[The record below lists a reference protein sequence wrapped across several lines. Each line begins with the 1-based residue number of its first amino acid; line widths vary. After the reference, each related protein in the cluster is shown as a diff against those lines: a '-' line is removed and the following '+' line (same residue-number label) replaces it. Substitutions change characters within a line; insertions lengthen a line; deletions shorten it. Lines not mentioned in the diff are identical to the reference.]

1 MMPWWVAGVLALGV
15 LAAAL
20 SAWACLR
27 LARRLADLE
36 ARRDQPDQVLLLQRE
51 IEAARV
57 QGQQGMAETIAS
69 VRQELTQFAG
79 QMTAQMGQ
87 VGAGVQQQLQ
97 HVTRAVTDVQ
107 GSLGKLGEA
116 NQRIYEVG
124 RSIAGLEQILKSPKI
139 RGGLGET
146 FLENLLGQ
154 MLAQGHFALQHQFA
168 TGDRV
173 DAVIHIGD
181 RLVPVDAKFPLEN
194 FQRLVAETDETAR
207 KQWRRAFVRD
217 VKSRVDEI
225 AKKYILPDEGTY
237 DFALMYIPAENVY
250 FEAIVR
256 DESIDEDAPAV
267 YATSRRVI
275 PVSPNSLY
283 AYLRVIVL
291 GLKGLQIERSAQEI
305 QARLARLGGDL
316 DRFREAFDV
325 VGRHL
330 TNARNKYDEA
340 SNALNR
346 VEAKLEGIEK
356 HGGQDALPGVGP

>member
-1 MMPWWVAGVLALGV
+1 
-15 LAAAL
+15 
-20 SAWACLR
+20 
-27 LARRLADLE
+27 
-36 ARRDQPDQVLLLQRE
+36 
-51 IEAARV
+51 
-57 QGQQGMAETIAS
+57 
-69 VRQELTQFAG
+69 
-79 QMTAQMGQ
+79 
-87 VGAGVQQQLQ
+87 
-97 HVTRAVTDVQ
+97 
-107 GSLGKLGEA
+107 
-116 NQRIYEVG
+116 
-124 RSIAGLEQILKSPKI
+124 
-139 RGGLGET
+139 
-146 FLENLLGQ
+146 
-154 MLAQGHFALQHQFA
+154 
-168 TGDRV
+168 
-173 DAVIHIGD
+173 
-181 RLVPVDAKFPLEN
+181 
-194 FQRLVAETDETAR
+194 
-207 KQWRRAFVRD
+207 
-217 VKSRVDEI
+217 
-225 AKKYILPDEGTY
+225 
-237 DFALMYIPAENVY
+237 MYIPAENVY